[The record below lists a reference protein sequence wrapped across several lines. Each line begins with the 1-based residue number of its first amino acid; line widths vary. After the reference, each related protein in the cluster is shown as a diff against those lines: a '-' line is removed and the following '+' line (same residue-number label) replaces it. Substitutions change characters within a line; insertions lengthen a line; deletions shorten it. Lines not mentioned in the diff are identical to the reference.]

1 MAIVVVG
8 GQTRNI
14 GKTSVVAGLIRALSE
29 VRWVAFKIT
38 HHWHEAVSPDEES
51 ALPAL
56 VMLEEQHGGAESDSA
71 RYLQAGAVR
80 SFWVRTREGRLA
92 EAMPRLLEEFERAQ
106 TMGAHV
112 IVESNS
118 ILEFLRPDVYLTVI
132 DLTAADCKESA
143 RRYLKRADAVLLAKG
158 EVGPSEGIGSLLAG
172 VEVRPRFELQ
182 PPEYVT
188 AEITDF
194 VRARL
199 LPI

>member
-14 GKTSVVAGLIRALSE
+14 GKTSVVAGLIQALPE

-38 HHWHEAVSPDEES
+38 HHWHETVSPDEES

-56 VMLEEQHGGAESDSA
+56 VLLEEQHGGAASDSA

-92 EAMPRLLEEFERAQ
+92 EAMPRLEEEFARAQ
-106 TMGAHV
+106 AVGQHV

-118 ILEFLRPDVYLTVI
+118 ILEFVRPDVYLTVI
-132 DLTAADCKESA
+132 DPTAADCKGSA
-143 RRYLKRADAVLLAKG
+143 QRYLERADAVLLAG
-158 EVGPSEGIGSLLAG
+158 GASERAEGIGSLLAG
-172 VEVRPRFELQ
+172 VEGRPRFQ
-182 PPEYVT
+182 MRPPEYVT
-188 AEITDF
+188 AEIADF
-194 VRARL
+194 VRERL
-199 LPI
+199 SRA